1 MKYDLQNN
9 GGNRM
14 GFGLFNK
21 DMGIDLGTANT
32 LIYLSGKGIVSNEPS
47 VIAVDANSG
56 KLIATGQKAKE
67 MVGKA
72 PEHIKVVRPLQD
84 GVISDFDMTAVM
96 LREFISKA
104 LAEKVR
110 AAKLRVVVGVPSGVT
125 EVEKRAVEEVVRQM
139 GGKDVFVMEEP
150 MAAAIG
156 ANLAVDEPVGCM
168 IADIGGGTS
177 DIAIIALGG
186 IVTSTSLRYAGDK
199 FDEAIIQYMR
209 RKYNLLIGNKTA
221 EELKINI
228 GCAVV
233 DVDEEGFEVI
243 KTMDARGRDIVTGLP
258 KTVTVRS
265 RDMQDALEEPV
276 EVVIEGIKATLENAP
291 PELAADIVTNGL
303 VLSGGGGMISNL
315 DKLIEMRTG
324 MHVRVAENAFEA
336 VAIGTGKSLA
346 YIEKLKNYVLSKR

>member
-1 MKYDLQNN
+1 
-9 GGNRM
+9 M
-14 GFGLFNK
+14 GFGFFTK

-32 LIYLSGKGIVSNEPS
+32 IVYIKGRGIVVNEPS
-47 VIAVDANSG
+47 VIAVETGSG
-56 KLIATGQKAKE
+56 KLIATGFKAKE
-67 MVGKA
+67 MIGKA
-72 PEHIKVVRPLQD
+72 PESIRVVSPLQD
-84 GVISDFDMTAVM
+84 GVISDFDMTAEM
-96 LREFISKA
+96 LKEFISLA
-104 LAEKVR
+104 LAEKAR
-110 AAKLRVVVGVPSGVT
+110 ASKLRVVVGVPSGVT

-139 GGKDVFVMEEP
+139 GGKEVYVMEEP

-156 ANLAVDEPVGCM
+156 ADLAVDEPIGCM

-186 IVTSTSLRYAGDK
+186 IVTSTSLRHAGDK

-221 EELKINI
+221 EDLKINV
-228 GCAVV
+228 GCAIV

-243 KTMDARGRDIVTGLP
+243 KTMEAKGRDTVSGLP
-258 KTVTVRS
+258 KTVVVRS
-265 RDMQDALEEPV
+265 RDMQDALEEPI

-303 VLSGGGGMISNL
+303 VLSGGGGLISNL

-324 MHVRVAENAFEA
+324 MHVRVTENAFEA
-336 VAIGTGKSLA
+336 VALGTGKSLGN
-346 YIEKLKNYVLSKR
+346 IEKLKRYVKTKKR

>member
-1 MKYDLQNN
+1 M
-9 GGNRM
+9 
-14 GFGLFNK
+14 FSFFTK

-32 LIYLSGKGIVSNEPS
+32 LIYLTGKGIVINEPS
-47 VIAVDANSG
+47 VIAVESGNG
-56 KLIATGQKAKE
+56 KLIATGVRAKE

-72 PEHIKVVRPLQD
+72 PESIKVVRPLQD
-84 GVISDFDMTAVM
+84 GVISDFDMTAEM
-96 LREFISKA
+96 LRDFIGKA
-104 LAEKVR
+104 LADR
-110 AAKLRVVVGVPSGVT
+110 ARSKLRVVVGVPSGVT

-156 ANLAVDEPVGCM
+156 ADLAVDDPMGCM

-186 IVTSTSLRYAGDK
+186 IVTSTSLRHAGDK

-209 RKYNLLIGNKTA
+209 RKYNLLIGYKTA
-221 EELKINI
+221 EELKVNV
-228 GCAVV
+228 GCAIV
-233 DVDEEGFEVI
+233 DVNEEGFEVVR
-243 KTMDARGRDIVTGLP
+243 TMDARGRDAVTGLP
-258 KTVTVRS
+258 KTVSVRS
-265 RDMQDALEEPV
+265 RDMQDALEEPI
-276 EVVIEGIKATLENAP
+276 EIVIEGIKATLENAP

-303 VLSGGGGMISNL
+303 VLSGGGGLISNL

-336 VAIGTGKSLA
+336 VALGTGKSLA
-346 YIEKLKNYVLSKR
+346 NMEKLKRYVRMRKDR